1 VTQVGATFVTFAVCL
16 GLYKY
21 KIVKV
26 TEQFK
31 SVVIAA
37 TLAIAT
43 YYLISWVFLCL
54 LALRRFIKE
63 LDDEHWN

>member
-1 VTQVGATFVTFAVCL
+1 ML

-54 LALRRFIKE
+54 LALRGSSRE